1 MNKISHKRIFFHA
14 VRSALLFIAVFFIYD
29 ILINLEKLWN
39 EENPDQI
46 KYNYYL
52 HKIIKFN
59 VILIIDLFILYFASI
74 FFNIEF

>member
-1 MNKISHKRIFFHA
+1 MNKINHKRIFFHA
-14 VRSALLFIAVFFIYD
+14 LRSALLFIAVFLIYD

-39 EENPDQI
+39 KENPEKT

-52 HKIIKFN
+52 RKIIKFT
-59 VILIIDLFILYFASI
+59 VILILDLFILYFVSI

>member
-14 VRSALLFIAVFFIYD
+14 LRSALLFIVVFFLYD

-39 EENPDQI
+39 KDNPENS

-52 HKIIKFN
+52 RKIIKFT